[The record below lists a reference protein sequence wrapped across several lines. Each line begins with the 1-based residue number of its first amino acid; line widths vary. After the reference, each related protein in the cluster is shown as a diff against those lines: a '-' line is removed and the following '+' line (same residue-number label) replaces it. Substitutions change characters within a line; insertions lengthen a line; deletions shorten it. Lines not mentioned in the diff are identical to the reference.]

1 MSFLAFGI
9 MSIFRPI
16 LKDKEF
22 NLEKRLRLFEATMAG
37 VGFILGAGIY
47 VLIGAVAQF
56 SGSAIWLSFLL
67 AGFAALT
74 AGFSYAE
81 LSSMFPV
88 SESEYVYADKG
99 LGKSF
104 GFFAYISVI
113 LALTI
118 GISGV
123 SLGFASY
130 FAELTG
136 ITNLFFIAVGV
147 ITFFALLNWYSV
159 KYAARVTFVC
169 TIFSIIGL
177 LSIVALA
184 FFTGGTTST
193 NYLVMPEGLLGV
205 IKGASL
211 IFFAYL
217 GFEGVVKIA
226 DETKNARKNIPLAII
241 FSIVIST
248 IIYLAVAIAAVS
260 VLPWNELAVSQAPLA
275 DVAAAVLGSK
285 AFVIL
290 AIIAL
295 LSTANTI
302 LMGILSSSRGFYGL
316 GQIFTKFKAIAKVG
330 KRNTPT
336 RAILI
341 TSLIAIIFLF
351 FEDISTIVG
360 FTNFLIFTTF
370 TIINISVIRLRY
382 TRPELKRKFKMPL
395 NIGKLPL
402 FSVLGILISVFLA
415 FNLELLHIISGI
427 IASLVIFFI
436 YYLLYMK
443 TKSTTA

>member
-1 MSFLAFGI
+1 

-47 VLIGAVAQF
+47 VLIGAVANH
-56 SGSAIWLSFLL
+56 SGSAIWLSFVL
-67 AGFAALT
+67 AGVAAL
-74 AGFSYAE
+74 ASGFSYAE

-88 SESEYVYADKG
+88 AESEYIYANEG
-99 LGKSF
+99 LGKKY

-123 SLGFASY
+123 AMGFASY
-130 FAELTG
+130 FSELFG
-136 ITNLFFIAVGV
+136 LSNLLIIAFCV
-147 ITFFALLNWYSV
+147 ISFFALLNWYSI
-159 KYAARVTFVC
+159 KYAARVTF
-169 TIFSIIGL
+169 IFTLVSIIGL
-177 LSIVALA
+177 LGIVALA
-184 FFTGGTTST
+184 FVNGGATTT
-193 NYLVMPEGLLGV
+193 DYLEIPEGLIGI

-217 GFEGVVKIA
+217 GFEGIVKIA

-241 FSIVIST
+241 LAIIIST
-248 IIYLAVAIAAVS
+248 VVYIAVALAAVS
-260 VLPWNELAVSQAPLA
+260 VLPWSELAQSQAPLA
-275 DVAAAVLGSK
+275 DVAAAVLGNQ
-285 AFVIL
+285 AFIIL

-316 GQIFTKFKAIAKVG
+316 GQIFKKFKKISKVG

-336 RAILI
+336 RAIIL
-341 TSLIAIIFLF
+341 TSLIAMIFLL
-351 FEDISTIVG
+351 FEDISMIVG
-360 FTNFLIFTTF
+360 FTNFLIFATF
-370 TIINISVIRLRY
+370 IIINISAIKLRY
-382 TRPELKRKFKMPL
+382 KKPKEKRKFKMPL
-395 NIGKLPL
+395 NIGKLPV
-402 FSVLGILISVFLA
+402 FSVLGVIISLLLM
-415 FNLELLHIISGI
+415 FNLQTIHIISGLI
-427 IASLVIFFI
+427 GSAAIFMI
-436 YYLLYMK
+436 YQFFYSK
-443 TKSTTA
+443 DKAITN

>member
-1 MSFLAFGI
+1 

-47 VLIGAVAQF
+47 VLIGAVATYT
-56 SGSAIWLSFLL
+56 GSAIWLSFIL
-67 AGFAALT
+67 AGIAALT
-74 AGFSYAE
+74 SGMSYAE
-81 LSSMFPV
+81 LSSMYPTA
-88 SESEYVYADKG
+88 ESEYLYAKEG
-99 LGKSF
+99 LSKKY

-136 ITNLFFIAVGV
+136 IANITLIAISVISLFAI
-147 ITFFALLNWYSV
+147 LNWFSI
-159 KYAARVTFVC
+159 KYAARVTFTC
-169 TIFSIIGL
+169 TIISILGL
-177 LSIVALA
+177 LGIVALA
-184 FFTGGTTST
+184 FFNGSTEPVNYFEMPQGLTGI
-193 NYLVMPEGLLGV
+193 

-217 GFEGVVKIA
+217 GFEGIVKIA
-226 DETKNARKNIPLAII
+226 DETKNARKNIPKAIILAII
-241 FSIVIST
+241 IST
-248 IIYLAVAIAAVS
+248 IVYIAVAIAAVT
-260 VLPWNELAVSQAPLA
+260 VLPWGELAQSSAPLA
-275 DVAAAVLGSK
+275 DVAAAVMGNK

-316 GQIFTKFKAIAKVG
+316 GQIFPKFKALSKIG
-330 KRNTPT
+330 RRNTPT
-336 RAILI
+336 RAIII
-341 TSLIAIIFLF
+341 TSAIAMAFLIFD
-351 FEDISTIVG
+351 DISTIVG
-360 FTNFLIFTTF
+360 FTNFLIFATF
-370 TIINISVIRLRY
+370 IIINASAINLRY
-382 TRPELKRKFKMPL
+382 KKPDERRKFKMPL
-395 NIGKLPL
+395 NIGKIPTI
-402 FSVLGILISVFLA
+402 SILGILISLLLI
-415 FNLELLHIISGI
+415 FNLQPLHIISGLIGSAI
-427 IASLVIFFI
+427 IFI
-436 YYLLYMK
+436 IYKVFYK
-443 TKSTTA
+443 NNKEGTGA